1 MKIVIIGSVAAG
13 TSAAAKARRNSED
26 AQITIYEKDSYI
38 SYSGC
43 GLPYFIGGESPDID
57 KLTPRNAKWFKER
70 YNVDIKT
77 GCEVLS
83 VDTVH
88 KTLKVLN
95 LISREE
101 FSDSY
106 DKLIIATGSKPIK
119 PELDGINSGN
129 VFTIKNPQN
138 AIDVDAFITENHA
151 GCAVIIGGGYIGLEM
166 AVALKERQMDVTIIE
181 QSSHI
186 MPPMDDDMAAIVQ
199 SYLISKGINILTSS
213 KVTGFQ
219 HKNGMAEAVKVEGS
233 ENISADLFI
242 WSAGIKPEV
251 ELAKN
256 MGVKLGETGA
266 IEVDNRMRTNLPDV
280 YAVGDCAQAYS
291 LITGKPL
298 YRPLGSTAN
307 KMGRIA
313 GDVITGGNLE
323 FKGVLGTGIF
333 KIFELSAAM
342 TGLTEKEARK
352 LNYDIEVIHNI
363 KPNIPEYYPGSTEM
377 TIKAVADRKTERL
390 IGVQIVGGGGVDKR
404 IDVFVTAITYGAK
417 AGDLFHLDLAY
428 APPFSTTK
436 DPVHYTGMILDNAL
450 GRGRKIMTAHE
461 LIERMNA
468 GEKIT
473 IIDVRGKNDRDKG
486 YIEGSFHIPLKKLRS
501 ELTNLNKDDVIVA
514 YCNKGVT
521 GNAAQNVLIN
531 HGFEKVYNLS
541 GGHNSY
547 KIAARGQGT

>member
-1 MKIVIIGSVAAG
+1 
-13 TSAAAKARRNSED
+13 
-26 AQITIYEKDSYI
+26 
-38 SYSGC
+38 
-43 GLPYFIGGESPDID
+43 
-57 KLTPRNAKWFKER
+57 
-70 YNVDIKT
+70 
-77 GCEVLS
+77 
-83 VDTVH
+83 
-88 KTLKVLN
+88 
-95 LISREE
+95 
-101 FSDSY
+101 
-106 DKLIIATGSKPIK
+106 
-119 PELDGINSGN
+119 
-129 VFTIKNPQN
+129 
-138 AIDVDAFITENHA
+138 
-151 GCAVIIGGGYIGLEM
+151 M

-199 SYLISKGINILTSS
+199 SYLISKGINILTLS

-219 HKNGMAEAVKVEGS
+219 HKNGMAEAVMVEGR

-377 TIKAVADRKTERL
+377 TIKAVADRNTERL

-450 GRGRKIMTAHE
+450 GRGRKIMTVHE

-501 ELTNLNKDDVIVA
+501 ELTNINKDDVIVV

>member
-1 MKIVIIGSVAAG
+1 
-13 TSAAAKARRNSED
+13 
-26 AQITIYEKDSYI
+26 
-38 SYSGC
+38 
-43 GLPYFIGGESPDID
+43 
-57 KLTPRNAKWFKER
+57 
-70 YNVDIKT
+70 
-77 GCEVLS
+77 
-83 VDTVH
+83 
-88 KTLKVLN
+88 
-95 LISREE
+95 
-101 FSDSY
+101 
-106 DKLIIATGSKPIK
+106 
-119 PELDGINSGN
+119 
-129 VFTIKNPQN
+129 
-138 AIDVDAFITENHA
+138 
-151 GCAVIIGGGYIGLEM
+151 
-166 AVALKERQMDVTIIE
+166 
-181 QSSHI
+181 
-186 MPPMDDDMAAIVQ
+186 
-199 SYLISKGINILTSS
+199 
-213 KVTGFQ
+213 
-219 HKNGMAEAVKVEGS
+219 
-233 ENISADLFI
+233 
-242 WSAGIKPEV
+242 
-251 ELAKN
+251 
-256 MGVKLGETGA
+256 
-266 IEVDNRMRTNLPDV
+266 
-280 YAVGDCAQAYS
+280 
-291 LITGKPL
+291 
-298 YRPLGSTAN
+298 
-307 KMGRIA
+307 MGRIA

-450 GRGRKIMTAHE
+450 SRGRKIMTAHE
-461 LIERMNA
+461 LRERMNA

-486 YIEGSFHIPLKKLRS
+486 YIEGSLHIPLQKLRS
-501 ELTNLNKDDVIVA
+501 ELTNLNKDDVIVV

-547 KIAARGQGT
+547 KIAARGQGS